1 MGRVLVGALGG
12 AMSYQNYLKTFA
24 YPLHSVR
31 VNSPLIS
38 SGLKIF
44 SASLVSVVSVQDI
57 TILPEDTVTVRVA
70 VLGRESGSS
79 IMVLASCIPSLE
91 LEQDSLLQPD
101 VQGECEVE
109 MLNMGEGDVVIRK
122 DTVLATADIL
132 EESSNYKRK

>member
-1 MGRVLVGALGG
+1 M
-12 AMSYQNYLKTFA
+12 
-24 YPLHSVR
+24 
-31 VNSPLIS
+31 
-38 SGLKIF
+38 
-44 SASLVSVVSVQDI
+44 
-57 TILPEDTVTVRVA
+57 TVRVA
-70 VLGRESGSS
+70 VLGRESVSS

-132 EESSNYKRK
+132 RGVFQLQAKVKEEEEKWKETNMKHI

>member
-1 MGRVLVGALGG
+1 M
-12 AMSYQNYLKTFA
+12 
-24 YPLHSVR
+24 
-31 VNSPLIS
+31 IS

-44 SASLVSVVSVQDI
+44 SASLVSVISVQDI

-70 VLGRESGSS
+70 VLGRESVSS